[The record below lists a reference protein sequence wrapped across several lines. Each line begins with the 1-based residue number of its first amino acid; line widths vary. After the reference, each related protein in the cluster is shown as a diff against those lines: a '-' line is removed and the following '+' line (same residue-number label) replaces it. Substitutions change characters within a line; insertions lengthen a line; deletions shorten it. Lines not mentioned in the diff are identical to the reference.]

1 LWVKYR
7 NTTNFPD
14 NRNPLLCPL
23 GGARTRLGMGLNRAV
38 LLEAS
43 HRAFSRAFGFGRI
56 NLDHKGERDLCALA
70 REHPRKRA
78 FASLLRMAE
87 FTTTS
92 LRTGLLKAQGLPFF
106 WGEGALALMDL
117 AIMMD
122 VCPRK
127 VLYAFPN
134 ECTLTINRVL
144 YTKKQSTY
152 VELSRWC
159 RWPCD
164 QLQGHHLWRRLR

>member
-1 LWVKYR
+1 
-7 NTTNFPD
+7 
-14 NRNPLLCPL
+14 
-23 GGARTRLGMGLNRAV
+23 V
-38 LLEAS
+38 LSLAS
-43 HRAFSRAFGFGRI
+43 I
-56 NLDHKGERDLCALA
+56 
-70 REHPRKRA
+70 RENELSP
-78 FASLLRMAE
+78 LLRMAE
-87 FTTTS
+87 FTTIS
-92 LRTGLLKAQGLPFF
+92 LRTGLLKGFLSS
-106 WGEGALALMDL
+106 GALSLMDL

-127 VLYAFPN
+127 MLYAFPN